1 VEDKTWTVCGTP
13 EYMAPEIIL
22 NQGHG
27 KAVDWWTLG
36 ILLYEMFVG
45 YPPFE
50 GKDELDLYRK
60 IVDNSMELPKKVV
73 PQAAE
78 LVRELLTS
86 DAAARF
92 GSGRGGA
99 DDVKRHPFFKKLAW
113 QSLLSKKIDAP
124 YKPRISHS
132 LDVSHFE
139 QFSDPDDGA
148 DRTGSIPAG
157 IFDEFTKLTLQ

>member
-1 VEDKTWTVCGTP
+1 
-13 EYMAPEIIL
+13 
-22 NQGHG
+22 
-27 KAVDWWTLG
+27 VDWWTLG